1 MSEIFKDKEKYS
13 AFIFTSITVCDKDE
27 NGVWA
32 VKQNVVQER
41 KEPDREWEKKEAQVN
56 VKNKDLQK
64 AISEAYL
71 SLAFYLESV
80 KGDLFNKPEK
90 EESELI
96 Q

>member
-1 MSEIFKDKEKYS
+1 MSEVFKDEEKYS
-13 AFIFTSITVCDKDE
+13 GFIITSATVCDKDE
-27 NGVWA
+27 NGIWT
-32 VKQNVVQER
+32 VKQNVIQER
-41 KEPDREWEKKEAQVN
+41 KEPDKEWETKEAQVN
-56 VKNKDLQK
+56 VKNKVLQK

-90 EESELI
+90 EESELL